1 MKRLYPILAALL
13 LTCAC
18 MNESFVT
25 PFVENMEEV
34 CMVQR
39 SRTVFTY
46 NPSTCQMAFNRERCE
61 FRVHTDNMSDFYT
74 LTLSRIP
81 SEAGQKVTGTLVWTD
96 DNEVNARKN
105 VTFTAEKLEGDR
117 IWLWTD
123 NGQIGVVVRIL
134 DQ

>member
-1 MKRLYPILAALL
+1 MLLA
-13 LTCAC
+13 CAC
-18 MNESFVT
+18 RDESFVT
-25 PFVENMEEV
+25 PFVENMDEV

-46 NPSTCQMAFNRERCE
+46 NPSTCQMAFNRERRE

-74 LTLSRIP
+74 LTLSEIP
-81 SEAGQKVTGTLVWTD
+81 SAPEQKVTGTLIWTD

-105 VTFTAEKLEGDR
+105 VTFTAERLEGDR

-123 NGQIGVVVRIL
+123 NGQIGVVVRVL
-134 DQ
+134 D